1 MGLVAAQQGP
11 GRTVRTVAARD
22 PAALSIHDAWLSYV
36 PGRAVLRG
44 VSLEADAGAVTMIL
58 GMSGSGKTTLLKLCK
73 GFLSPQRGEVRV
85 LGEPVVAAQRRG
97 RLDRRVAY
105 IPQQLG
111 LVRTLSVLDNALT
124 GALSRVGRV
133 PSLLKLMPEDEV
145 RQAREL
151 ITRLGIG
158 DKADEKVYAL
168 SGGER
173 QRVAIAR
180 ALMQRPRVLL
190 ADEFISDL
198 DPLTSA
204 EIMAIVRD
212 IVGSGVAVVMTTHE
226 MDVVRAHADHVIVLR
241 EGEKALDA
249 RGLPESAAITAALR
263 R

>member
-1 MGLVAAQQGP
+1 MAAG
-11 GRTVRTVAARD
+11 D
-22 PAALSIHDAWLSYV
+22 PAALSLADVWLSYV
-36 PGRAVLRG
+36 PGRPVLRG

-73 GFLSPQRGEVRV
+73 GLLLPLRGEVRV
-85 LGEPVVAAQRRG
+85 LGETVGPAHGLG
-97 RLDRRVAY
+97 RLDHRVAY

-111 LVRTLSVLDNALT
+111 LVRTLTALDNALT
-124 GALSRVGRV
+124 GALSRVRAL

-145 RQAREL
+145 RQARDVL
-151 ITRLGIG
+151 ARLGLGAKIE
-158 DKADEKVYAL
+158 EKVFAL

-204 EIMAIVRD
+204 EIMTIVRD
-212 IVGSGVAVVMTTHE
+212 VCRSGVAVVMTTHE
-226 MDVVRAHADHVIVLR
+226 MDVVRSHADHVIVLR

-249 RGLPESAAITAALR
+249 PGVPAPEVITAALR

>member
-1 MGLVAAQQGP
+1 MAAP
-11 GRTVRTVAARD
+11 G
-22 PAALSIHDAWLSYV
+22 PAALSIEDAWLSYV

-44 VSLEADAGAVTMIL
+44 VSIAADAGAVTMIL

-73 GFLSPQRGEVRV
+73 GLLVPQRGLVRV

-111 LVRTLSVLDNALT
+111 LVRTLSALDNALT
-124 GALSRVGRV
+124 GALSRVGRL

-145 RQAREL
+145 RRAREIL
-151 ITRLGIG
+151 VRLGIG
-158 DKADEKVYAL
+158 DKADEKVFAL

-180 ALMQRPRVLL
+180 ALMQHPRVLL

-212 IVGSGVAVVMTTHE
+212 VVRSDVAVVMTTHE
-226 MDVVRAHADHVIVLR
+226 MDVVRSHADHVIVLR
-241 EGEKALDA
+241 DGEKSLDA
-249 RGLPESAAITAALR
+249 YGLPTAQDITSALR

>member
-11 GRTVRTVAARD
+11 GRTVRTVSAQD
-22 PAALSIHDAWLSYV
+22 PAALSIDDAWLSYV
-36 PGRAVLRG
+36 PGRPVLRG
-44 VSLEADAGAVTMIL
+44 VSLEADAGSVTMIL

-73 GFLSPQRGEVRV
+73 GILSPQRGEVRV
-85 LGEPVVAAQRRG
+85 LGEPVVSARRRG
-97 RLDRRVAY
+97 RLDQRVAY

-111 LVRTLSVLDNALT
+111 LVRTLSALDNAVT
-124 GALSRVGRV
+124 GALARVGTL
-133 PSLLKLMPEDEV
+133 PSLLKLLPADEV
-145 RQAREL
+145 LQARETL
-151 ITRLGIG
+151 GRLGIG
-158 DKADEKVYAL
+158 GKADEKVYAL

-204 EIMAIVRD
+204 EIMAIVRG
-212 IVGSGVAVVMTTHE
+212 IVASGVAVVMTTHE
-226 MDVVRAHADHVIVLR
+226 MDVVRSHADHVIVLR
-241 EGEKALDA
+241 EGEKALDTH
-249 RGLPESAAITAALR
+249 GSPDTEAISSALR

>member
-1 MGLVAAQQGP
+1 MG
-11 GRTVRTVAARD
+11 
-22 PAALSIHDAWLSYV
+22 PAALSIHDAWMSYV

-44 VSLEADAGAVTMIL
+44 VSLEAEAGAVTMIL

-73 GFLSPQRGEVRV
+73 GFLAPQRGEVRIF
-85 LGEPVVAAQRRG
+85 GEPVVLAQRRG

-111 LVRTLSVLDNALT
+111 LVRTLSALDNAVT
-124 GALSRVGRV
+124 GALSRLGKV
-133 PSLLKLMPEDEV
+133 PSLLKLIPENEV
-145 RQAREL
+145 RQARE
-151 ITRLGIG
+151 IIARLGIG
-158 DKADEKVYAL
+158 HKADEKVYAL

-180 ALMQRPRVLL
+180 ALMQQPRILL

-212 IVGSGVAVVMTTHE
+212 IVASGVAVVMTTHE
-226 MDVVRAHADHVIVLR
+226 MDVVRGHADHVIVLR
-241 EGEKALDA
+241 DGEKALDTLGA
-249 RGLPESAAITAALR
+249 PDVEAITAALR
-263 R
+263 P

>member
-1 MGLVAAQQGP
+1 MAALQGP
-11 GRTVRTVAARD
+11 GRTVRTVADRD
-22 PAALSIHDAWLSYV
+22 PAALSIDDAWLSYV

-73 GFLSPQRGEVRV
+73 GFLAPQRGVVRV
-85 LGEPVVAAQRRG
+85 LGDPVARGRRG
-97 RLDRRVAY
+97 RLDPRVAY

-111 LVRTLSVLDNALT
+111 LVRTLSALDNVLT
-124 GALSRVGRV
+124 GALSRVGRI
-133 PSLLKLMPEDEV
+133 PSLLKLMPENEV

-151 ITRLGIG
+151 IARLGIG
-158 DKADEKVYAL
+158 HKADEKVYAL

-180 ALMQRPRVLL
+180 ALMQQPRVLL

-204 EIMAIVRD
+204 EIMAIVRG
-212 IVGSGVAVVMTTHE
+212 IVATGVAVVMTTHE
-226 MDVVRAHADHVIVLR
+226 LDVVRGHADHVIVLR
-241 EGEKALDA
+241 EGEKVLDA
-249 RGLPESAAITAALR
+249 HGAPDTDAITAALR
-263 R
+263 